1 VSPRPY
7 AAVCLLA
14 GVALLGACA
23 GDSDQAPTSF
33 VRADAEAVAEVAVA
47 LERLASG
54 DRVGAFATLEA
65 VVARHPESYEA
76 QLEYARLAATSG
88 STAPAL
94 AAYQAL
100 FAADA
105 PAGTAGPSDPSVARG
120 LTRLALFLGQTEVA
134 VEASASLT
142 GPGATAADL
151 ALAARAAF
159 ESGEPAAAK
168 LHAEAAVAA
177 DPRDAEAHHQLALAL
192 LELPGAAEDATQTAE
207 AQASLRKAI
216 QEDPGRIEARFLLGT
231 LMLQADD
238 VVRGER
244 LLEVT
249 DLVRELDTPGFQA
262 LDPRT
267 RIRRARTIAEEVPAW
282 SRPLLEVARAQL
294 ALGQP
299 AKADETLAEAMQ
311 LKPKTL
317 ELYKL
322 RYAAAIARNDPK
334 AQKNWLERWTDKR
347 SQDE

>member
-1 VSPRPY
+1 MSSRPF
-7 AAVCLLA
+7 AAACLLA

-23 GDSDQAPTSF
+23 GGTDPTGAAF

-47 LERLASG
+47 LERLAGG
-54 DRVGAFATLEA
+54 DRAGAFATLEA
-65 VVARHPESYEA
+65 VVARHPDSYEA
-76 QLEYARLAATSG
+76 QLEFARLAATNG

-100 FAADA
+100 FAANLA
-105 PAGTAGPSDPSVARG
+105 AGVPHDPSVARG
-120 LTRLALFLGQTEVA
+120 LTRLALFLGQTDVA
-134 VEASASLT
+134 VEASASLA

-159 ESGEPAAAK
+159 ESGDPATAR

-192 LELPGAAEDATQTAE
+192 LELPGAAVDATQTTG

-238 VVRGER
+238 TIRGER

-249 DLVRELDTPGFQA
+249 ELVRELDTPGFLA
-262 LDPRT
+262 LEPRA
-267 RIRRARTIAEEVPAW
+267 RIRRARQIAEEVPAW

-334 AQKNWLERWTDKR
+334 AQKNWLQRWTDKR